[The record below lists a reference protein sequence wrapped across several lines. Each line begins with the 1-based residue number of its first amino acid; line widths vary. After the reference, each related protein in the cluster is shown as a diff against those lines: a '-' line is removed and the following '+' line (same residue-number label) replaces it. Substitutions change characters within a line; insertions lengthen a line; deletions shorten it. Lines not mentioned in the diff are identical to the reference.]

1 MIKYILSSVQSALK
15 ERVPDLRYIAE
26 DWGQLDF
33 YREKPPVNFPCALIG
48 FSSGEYSDSGQGQ
61 QLAKIEFT
69 VSVTDMPL
77 VRGSAA
83 RPDSEQ
89 SFDSYELLQK
99 VYRTLQGLG
108 DDCFAPVTRKRLM
121 KISRDD
127 GLREWIFTFQT
138 AFLDND
144 AIKIRDRR

>member
-1 MIKYILSSVQSALK
+1 MIKHILSSVQSALK

-77 VRGSAA
+77 VR
-83 RPDSEQ
+83 PNPEQ